1 MSCNGCTELYKSL
14 FRRSSLQS
22 THETFGLRFVRG
34 KGQID
39 PSIQVFKNSRRK
51 SEPSE
56 PFFRRIINLIKTEY
70 SHVELMKF
78 RLLAKYVLELI
89 QLIHELFLKR
99 IVMCSKLLFV
109 NIIKEFS
116 DKNKLLFSLNKYSS
130 SGFNFLKF
138 PLPSKHTKLF

>member
-1 MSCNGCTELYKSL
+1 MVVRSYTSHYFVEAH
-14 FRRSSLQS
+14 SSLLMR
-22 THETFGLRFVRG
+22 HLGPGLSVV
-34 KGQID
+34 KVKLY

-70 SHVELMKF
+70 LHVELMKF

-109 NIIKEFS
+109 KIIKEFS

-130 SGFNFLKF
+130 PGFNFLKF
-138 PLPSKHTKLF
+138 PLPSKHTTLF